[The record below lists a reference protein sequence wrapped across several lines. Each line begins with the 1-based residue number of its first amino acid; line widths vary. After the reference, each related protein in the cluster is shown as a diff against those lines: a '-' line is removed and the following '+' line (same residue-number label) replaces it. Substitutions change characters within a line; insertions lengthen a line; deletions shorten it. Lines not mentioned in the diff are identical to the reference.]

1 MSDHFHGQSYGYRQG
16 CRCDKCAAW
25 QAGAMRRYRALT
37 PNDPIDHAIWFER
50 VDKDGDPLPVPWKF
64 QQRVA
69 GYERG
74 YTGHQPPADSSSDYL
89 YGHRAG
95 VEARHAYIQVV
106 REAATRHA
114 TQTARNVGEWHAMD
128 REKA

>member
-1 MSDHFHGQSYGYRQG
+1 MQH
-16 CRCDKCAAW
+16 
-25 QAGAMRRYRALT
+25 
-37 PNDPIDHAIWFER
+37 DPIDHAIWFER

-64 QQRVA
+64 RQRMA

-74 YTGHQPPADSSSDYL
+74 YTGHAAPDNSSSDYL

-95 VEARHAYIQVV
+95 VEARHAYIQVR
-106 REAATRHA
+106 REVATRHA
-114 TQTARNVGEWHAMD
+114 LQAVRNVGEWHAMD